1 MFQEVDLIILLLII
15 LLADSEYSDKSE
27 DFWKN
32 MIKEAD
38 LNMDGKV
45 IIYLKFINFLVGL
58 YGVS

>member
-1 MFQEVDLIILLLII
+1 LLII